1 MMTGQA
7 EAVSVPGLFDSHCHV
22 NEERFDEDR
31 EEVLARMA
39 EHGVTRYA
47 VIGSDMPTSAACAEY
62 CKTHDRAVC
71 AVGIHPHEAKAY
83 REGDLDT
90 LARWIRSGEARAIGE
105 IGLDYYYD
113 LSPRETQQRVCRMQ
127 MELAWELGTSAV
139 FHIRDAHQDLLDIM
153 KSMRKR
159 LTPGI
164 IHCFSG
170 SAEIAKEYLKLGYCI
185 SFAGPVTF
193 KKAPKLREAALL
205 VPRDRLLIET
215 DSPYLAPE
223 PVRGRRNEPANVRF
237 VAEKLAEIRQEPLEE
252 LAAYTFENAERI
264 YGTGKQGQ
272 D

>member
-1 MMTGQA
+1 MRQ
-7 EAVSVPGLFDSHCHV
+7 LFDSHCHV

-31 EEVLARMA
+31 EEVLARME
-39 EHGVTRYA
+39 EHGVARYA
-47 VIGSDMPTSAACAEY
+47 VIGSDMASSAACTEY
-62 CKTHDRAVC
+62 VRSHPNAVC
-71 AVGIHPHEAKAY
+71 AVGIHPHEAKGY

-90 LARWIRSGEARAIGE
+90 LAAWIRGGKAAAIGE

-113 LSPRETQQRVCRMQ
+113 LSPRETQREVCRLQ
-127 MELAWELGTSAV
+127 MNLAWELGTAAA
-139 FHIRDAHQDLLDIM
+139 FHVRDAHQDMLEIM
-153 KSMRKR
+153 KLMKNR

-164 IHCFSG
+164 LHCFSG
-170 SAEIAKEYLKLGYCI
+170 SAETAKEYLKLGYCI

-237 VAEKLAEIRQEPLEE
+237 VAEKLAEIRGEDPDE
-252 LAAYTFENAERI
+252 LAAYTFENAKRI
-264 YGTGKQGQ
+264 YGIA
-272 D
+272 